1 MQGFRTWHEIL
12 MERLSDPE
20 DVIGYLEVSLE
31 EYLDDGDKA
40 FFLKGIRNVIEAQG
54 GLLSVSK
61 QAGINPNFLLDAVNN
76 GDMPPFHIL
85 SSFFTFFRS
94 VFLNSEPIVVRG
106 SSESPRL
113 MLSKPDMAVSGSP
126 PPRTVSEVHT
136 KVSDNIMLSKPP
148 PLTEKQAQ
156 KIEYWTGLCEHLDGR
171 DSSLPRP
178 TANASYYRDMP
189 IGIRGVSLRATQTIR
204 RKEISASLVM
214 KGVKAIGRF
223 YSLRVQEEE
232 IEKDFGD
239 KLEWSA
245 KAKSEKRV
253 AFRNQGV
260 DPMDENDWPNQH
272 EWLADTLEKLYD
284 VFHPRLEAIE
294 TTL

>member
-1 MQGFRTWHEIL
+1 MQRFRTWHEIL

-20 DVIGYLEVSLE
+20 DVIGYLEVSFE

-54 GLLSVSK
+54 GIRSVSE
-61 QAGINPNFLLDAVNN
+61 QAGIPSSFLSDAVNN
-76 GDMPPFHIL
+76 GSMPPFYIL
-85 SSFFTFFRS
+85 SSIFTSFGGVFPINLQPTEMMSNVAVRRRS
-94 VFLNSEPIVVRG
+94 ETPRPMVFERDMILSE
-106 SSESPRL
+106 
-113 MLSKPDMAVSGSP
+113 
-126 PPRTVSEVHT
+126 TVIEKNFT
-136 KVSDNIMLSKPP
+136 ERQLQNIK
-148 PLTEKQAQ
+148 
-156 KIEYWTGLCEHLDGR
+156 YWTGLCEHLDRR
-171 DSSLPRP
+171 DSYLQQP
-178 TANASYYRDMP
+178 TANESYYQDLK
-189 IGIRGVSLRATQTIR
+189 IGIRGVSLRARQTIR

-214 KGVKAIGRF
+214 KGVNATGRF

-245 KAKSEKRV
+245 KAKSEKSV
-253 AFRNQGV
+253 AFRNKDT
-260 DPMDENDWPNQH
+260 DPTDERDWPNQH

-284 VFHPRLEAIE
+284 VFHPRLETIE